1 MRLTLLILWL
11 SLPMLS
17 PAQKFDLL
25 IKGGH
30 LIDPKNKIDA
40 LMDIAISDG
49 KLSEIGPSIAAMDAS
64 QVIDAT
70 GLYVS
75 PGFVDIH
82 SHNYYGVDPESEYS
96 NGSNALTPDGFTF
109 RSGVTTVVDAGGI
122 ITIDLM
128 L

>member
-1 MRLTLLILWL
+1 MRLTLLIFWL
-11 SLPMLS
+11 TLPMLS

-30 LIDPKNKIDA
+30 LIDPKNQIDA

-49 KLSEIGPSIAAMDAS
+49 KVSQIGPSIAAVEAT

-82 SHNYYGVDPESEYS
+82 SQAQWLVFHDGLINTHAS
-96 NGSNALTPDGFTF
+96 NHTCVLQSHVGQSK
-109 RSGVTTVVDAGGI
+109 S
-122 ITIDLM
+122 
-128 L
+128 